1 MADAKDPALP
11 TKTMRAPDF
20 QAMWRDTADW
30 FAVHYMQILIA
41 IGAAIVIY
49 LLLATLK
56 GLGKLETNAT
66 AMAADLDCNWEVLA
80 EPIQTV
86 MRRHDIEKPYE
97 KLKELTRGRRVDRDG
112 MREFVQKLEMPEE
125 SKQRLMDM
133 TPATYIGNATA
144 QALDIVA
151 KIKAL

>member
-1 MADAKDPALP
+1 MCI
-11 TKTMRAPDF
+11 
-20 QAMWRDTADW
+20 RD
-30 FAVHYMQILIA
+30 
-41 IGAAIVIY
+41 
-49 LLLATLK
+49 
-56 GLGKLETNAT
+56 
-66 AMAADLDCNWEVLA
+66 
-80 EPIQTV
+80 
-86 MRRHDIEKPYE
+86 RPYE

-112 MREFVQKLEMPEE
+112 MREFVEKLEMPKE